1 MFVFGENP
9 SVPPKKWLELHKL
22 SNNTEY
28 KLYIFKKG
36 ILFYKCQHE
45 TIKQRFLKSKIKKKK
60 RAKNYHLQGHPKPQ
74 DLWVN
79 LIKGVQ
85 ASPETEIV

>member
-60 RAKNYHLQGHPKPQ
+60 ELKTTTYKDTQSHRTY
-74 DLWVN
+74 
-79 LIKGVQ
+79 
-85 ASPETEIV
+85 E